1 MGTRAVVKS
10 WLTVVVTVG
19 ALLVPTAPGGAAEEP
34 VKLGA
39 IFDQSGPTADAGTPW
54 SVGVRDYVSWHNA
67 RPDRGRKVD
76 LRWQDFGY
84 KPPLAEQ
91 LYQQYVSD
99 GAVGFI
105 GWGTADTEALRP
117 RANADQIPF
126 MSASYPETLTDPK
139 QTPYNFVDGTT
150 YSDQL
155 RVTLQWIAK
164 QAAGKHTEVAVF
176 HHDSPFGTSP
186 LEDGRNYIAQ
196 HKLDLGYETYAMPAG
211 ATDYMAQLEQA
222 KSQGAAYVVVHNV
235 ASPAAKVARN
245 LADGKYGM
253 QMVCLNWCG
262 DELLVK
268 LAGPA
273 AEAVAAV
280 MPFAPPSVDAA
291 GMRAMKEYLAGQG
304 KKLEDQGVHYV
315 QGWYTAAAMVT
326 GAVTA
331 AEVKGPAIRQRLE
344 SSDGVDTGG
353 VSTGPIRFRADSHK
367 GMNGARLFKVK
378 GGQWEPLTEALTP

>member
-1 MGTRAVVKS
+1 MKS
-10 WLTVVVTVG
+10 WLSVVATVG
-19 ALLVPTAPGGAAEEP
+19 ALLVPAARGGAAEEP

-54 SVGVRDYVSWHNA
+54 SEGVRDYVSWHNA
-67 RPDRGRKVD
+67 RPDRGKTVD

-84 KPPLAEQ
+84 KPALAEQ
-91 LYQQYVSD
+91 LYQQFVSD
-99 GAVGFI
+99 GVVGFI

-117 RANADQIPF
+117 RANADKIPF
-126 MSASYPETLTDPK
+126 MSGSYPETLTAPE

-196 HKLDLGYETYAMPAG
+196 HNLDLGYKTSAMPAG
-211 ATDYMAQLEQA
+211 ATDYIAQLEQA

-235 ASPAAKVARN
+235 ASPAAKLARN

-262 DELLVK
+262 SELLVK

-291 GMRAMKEYLAGQG
+291 GMDAMKEYLAGEG

-315 QGWYTAAAMVT
+315 QGWYTMAAMVT
-326 GAVTA
+326 AAVTA
-331 AEVKGPAIRQRLE
+331 TEAKGPAIRQQLE

-353 VSTGPIRFRADSHK
+353 VSTGPIRFKPDSHK